1 MYHTK
6 FFEYQP
12 NNVLLNNTERS
23 QHDMNLENLK
33 TVQDVMKIYNVSR
46 QTVYNWRKSGW
57 LRASICTPRCIRFSE
72 KDLTR
77 LEAILHE

>member
-6 FFEYQP
+6 FFELSTKQRIM
-12 NNVLLNNTERS
+12 NNTERKK
-23 QHDMNLENLK
+23 HDMNLENLK